1 MPTRQVWDRS
11 DGRLLNDLTGARAG
25 RVFAVAGDRTRVIST
40 GLDCR
45 INIWNFA
52 QGLDTSFVEP

>member
-1 MPTRQVWDRS
+1 M
-11 DGRLLNDLTGARAG
+11 GARTG
-25 RVFAVAGDRTRVIST
+25 RVFAVTADTTRIVST

-52 QGLDTSFVEP
+52 QGLDTSFVTP